1 MFSALLSLNPPPYP
15 FVLRFAIESPPDFLH
30 PLKRA
35 GELCNMHVFCEG
47 GGVAERTHMRYR
59 KACRLF
65 RGTCRSNVPPMN
77 AAFGAL
83 NGTCGSSVPPM
94 NAAFGALNGTCR
106 TTSLRFLR
114 HAEQCPRT
122 KTPRMPCRHPGCDG
136 LVSVII
142 VQETSYRF

>member
-59 KACRLF
+59 KAYGFFSGTCRSSVPPMNAAFEALNGTCRSSVPPMNAAF
-65 RGTCRSNVPPMN
+65 GTLNGTCRSNVPPMN
-77 AAFGAL
+77 AAFE
-83 NGTCGSSVPPM
+83 
-94 NAAFGALNGTCR
+94 ALNGTCR
-106 TTSLRFLR
+106 SNVPPMNARLWSVKWDVR
-114 HAEQCPRT
+114 EQRPS
-122 KTPRMPCRHPGCDG
+122 G
-136 LVSVII
+136 
-142 VQETSYRF
+142 F